1 MAPSLGQTDR
11 EAEAQERTQKA
22 ARSSHFELEPG
33 RGVHTLPLPSP
44 QHRGKSKV
52 TRKKVPKANPAARI
66 PEHPA
71 RLQSFPVNST
81 LCRGGQGRDLVWFL
95 KCGSSAWD
103 RNGRGPRWERTQVC
117 RDTCR
122 TRTDQAQLGLL
133 LGPPELPCL
142 QKGHLEPRNNT
153 QLSEPG
159 ARQLPMTE
167 PPGRVR
173 IATPGPPLP
182 CYQMPPRVPAGDDG
196 VGWGC

>member
-1 MAPSLGQTDR
+1 MAVWRERDHLAALTPKPLSTGSGPDPQERGSVHWDTGAPAGASHMQTSPPPWPPSLGQTDR
-11 EAEAQERTQKA
+11 EAEAQERNQKA

-142 QKGHLEPRNNT
+142 QKGHL
-153 QLSEPG
+153 
-159 ARQLPMTE
+159 
-167 PPGRVR
+167 
-173 IATPGPPLP
+173 
-182 CYQMPPRVPAGDDG
+182 
-196 VGWGC
+196 

>member
-1 MAPSLGQTDR
+1 MAVWREKDHSVALTHKPLSTRSGPDPQERGSVHWDTGAPAGASHMQTSQPSWPPSLGQTDR

-33 RGVHTLPLPSP
+33 RGAHTLPLPSP

-52 TRKKVPKANPAARI
+52 TRKQVPKANPAARI
-66 PEHPA
+66 PEHA
-71 RLQSFPVNST
+71 AQLQGFPVNST
-81 LCRGGQGRDLVWFL
+81 LCKGGQGRDLVWFL

-133 LGPPELPCL
+133 LCPPELPCL
-142 QKGHLEPRNNT
+142 QKGHL
-153 QLSEPG
+153 
-159 ARQLPMTE
+159 
-167 PPGRVR
+167 
-173 IATPGPPLP
+173 
-182 CYQMPPRVPAGDDG
+182 
-196 VGWGC
+196 